1 MFNFE
6 IAIPSYGR
14 ADILP
19 RKTLKL
25 LLDFGVPIDKI
36 LIFLRDEH
44 ELKEYQKTCGKA
56 FRFHLTGQSGIMATR
71 NYLQVHYHESTNFDG
86 VVFLDDDIT
95 KFLAMDK
102 PIDMG
107 FLDLMNYFFLETQ
120 KRNARLWGV
129 SALNNS
135 FYQSDTISENLKYI
149 IGAFKGLILDRTRD
163 TILCDIG
170 HFEDMAFTCE
180 YFLEDKKV
188 IRFNKYGITSKYF
201 ELQGGICGEL
211 GGMEERQKEMDENGE
226 YMCERYGDMVK
237 IKMKKWG
244 TDLKMNYRYKL
255 PI

>member
-1 MFNFE
+1 
-6 IAIPSYGR
+6 
-14 ADILP
+14 
-19 RKTLKL
+19 
-25 LLDFGVPIDKI
+25 
-36 LIFLRDEH
+36 
-44 ELKEYQKTCGKA
+44 
-56 FRFHLTGQSGIMATR
+56 MATR
-71 NYLQVHYHESTNFDG
+71 NYLQVHYHESTKLDG

-102 PIDMG
+102 PIDIP
-107 FLDLMNYFFLETQ
+107 FLELLNYFFLETQ

-163 TILCDIG
+163 TILCDMG
-170 HFEDMAFTCE
+170 HFEDMQFTCE
-180 YFLEDKKV
+180 YFLEDGKV

-237 IKMKKWG
+237 IKMKKMG
-244 TDLKMNYRYKL
+244 YGFAIKL
-255 PI
+255 